1 MIKYK
6 VFSTPAGWIKL
17 IEDQGFLVKLELLND
32 REEGGQES
40 ILLEETE
47 KQLSAYFRGERK
59 SFDLPLKFHGTDFQE
74 KVWKVLQTIPYGQTR
89 SYKQVAEA
97 IGNEKASRAVGG
109 ANNKNP
115 LPILVP
121 CHRVVGSNG
130 AMVGYGLGLPVKKQ
144 LLALEGIEL

>member
-1 MIKYK
+1 MIYK

-17 IEDQGFLVKLELLND
+17 TEDQDFLVKLELLD
-32 REEGGQES
+32 GRIEGSQDS
-40 ILLEETE
+40 VLLDEAE
-47 KQLSAYFRGERK
+47 KQLQAYLRGDLQT
-59 SFDLPLKFHGTDFQE
+59 FDLPLKFHGTDFQE

>member
-1 MIKYK
+1 MIYK

-32 REEGGQES
+32 REEGGQDS
-40 ILLEETE
+40 VLLDEAE
-47 KQLSAYFRGERK
+47 KQLQAYLRGDLQT
-59 SFDLPLKFHGTDFQE
+59 FDLPLKFHGTDFQK
-74 KVWKVLQTIPYGQTR
+74 KVWKALQTIPYGETR
-89 SYKQVAEA
+89 LYKQIAAV

-115 LPILVP
+115 LPILIP
-121 CHRVVGSNG
+121 CHRVVSSHGRL
-130 AMVGYGLGLPVKKQ
+130 VGYSLGLDVKKQ

>member
-1 MIKYK
+1 MVKYK

-17 IEDQGFLVKLELLND
+17 TEDQGFLVKLELLD
-32 REEGGQES
+32 GRIEGSQDS
-40 ILLEETE
+40 VLLDEAE
-47 KQLSAYFRGERK
+47 KQLSAYFKGERQ

>member
-1 MIKYK
+1 MIYK
-6 VFSTPAGWIKL
+6 VFSTHAGWIKL
-17 IEDQGFLVKLELLND
+17 TEDQDFLVKLELLD
-32 REEGGQES
+32 GRIEGSQDS
-40 ILLEETE
+40 VLLDEAE
-47 KQLSAYFRGERK
+47 KQLQAYLRGDLQT
-59 SFDLPLKFHGTDFQE
+59 FDLPLKFHGTDFQE

-115 LPILVP
+115 LPILIP
-121 CHRVVGSNG
+121 CHRVVSSHGRL
-130 AMVGYGLGLPVKKQ
+130 VGYSLGLDVKKQ

>member
-1 MIKYK
+1 MKYK

>member
-1 MIKYK
+1 MKYK

-130 AMVGYGLGLPVKKQ
+130 AMVGYGLGLPAKKQ

>member
-1 MIKYK
+1 MVKYK

-17 IEDQGFLVKLELLND
+17 TEDQGFLVKLELLDD

-40 ILLEETE
+40 ILLEEAE
-47 KQLSAYFRGERK
+47 KQLSAYFRGERQN
-59 SFDLPLKFHGTDFQE
+59 FDLPLKSQGTDFQE